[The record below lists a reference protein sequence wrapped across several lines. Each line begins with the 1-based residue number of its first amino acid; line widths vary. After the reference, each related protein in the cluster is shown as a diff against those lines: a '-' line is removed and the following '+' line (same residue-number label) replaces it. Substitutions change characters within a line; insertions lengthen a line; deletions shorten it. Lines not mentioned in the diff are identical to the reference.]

1 MDKEELLVIEPIIGY
16 RFWDIYCV
24 KEKGKYTIRLK
35 GAGVGGQNGFWVKGI
50 NIAKCIDTTPSH
62 LLEIDRKPIKYKKHK
77 APKFKCSCGF
87 YTNKYRIDFI
97 YQLLNSNDLNYFC
110 GLVELTG
117 KVIEHS
123 SGYRAEKAEIK
134 KLIWCKDED
143 KISLSYEDKDKK
155 EVKETEKEEEKDN
168 QIRAKMHN
176 GFNPNSVN
184 NISSAPILGVAQNLL
199 AQSIQQAPQTVFQ
212 RAIQQAQQI
221 SATSFNLNS
230 SCSYWAKIPPVEIFT
245 KNQILKQISEYYQVP
260 IIYYKDYLEKE
271 LLK

>member
-50 NIAKCIDTTPSH
+50 NIAKCIDTTPSY

-143 KISLSYEDKDKK
+143 KISVSYEDKDKK
-155 EVKETEKEEEKDN
+155 VKDKEKGKE
-168 QIRAKMHN
+168 QIDLTTQ
-176 GFNPNSVN
+176 GVQ
-184 NISSAPILGVAQNLL
+184 PILGAAQNLWT
-199 AQSIQQAPQTVFQ
+199 QYSQQASQIAFQ

-221 SATSFNLNS
+221 TATLLNS
-230 SCSYWAKIPPVEIFT
+230 NSPCSYWGILPPVETFT
-245 KNQILKQISEYYQVP
+245 KNQILEQISEYYQVP